1 MGISDCG
8 LRIADVS
15 RRHGDGRGMI
25 YPMLLVSIMVLGI
38 ATAGVSQIWST
49 QVKRDKESEL
59 LFRLRE
65 YRRAIQ
71 QYRTDHNRLPK
82 ELSDLLMD
90 RSQLQVRRYLRRLYT
105 DPMTGK
111 PDWQL
116 KQQVDRTGTT
126 SGILGVNS
134 RSTDKPLRQIDG
146 KQADAYR
153 DW

>member
-1 MGISDCG
+1 
-8 LRIADVS
+8 
-15 RRHGDGRGMI
+15 MI
-25 YPMLLVSIMVLGI
+25 YPMLLVSILVIGI
-38 ATAGVSQIWST
+38 AMAGVSQIWST

-71 QYRTDHNRLPK
+71 QYRAANNRLPK

-90 RSQLQVRRYLRRLYT
+90 RSQLQVRRFLRRLYT

-116 KQQVDRTGTT
+116 KQQVDRTGTV
-126 SGILGVNS
+126 SGILDVNS
-134 RSTDKPLRQIDG
+134 RSTDKPLRQISG

>member
-1 MGISDCG
+1 MRGG
-8 LRIADVS
+8 A
-15 RRHGDGRGMI
+15 RGMV
-25 YPMLLVSIMVLGI
+25 YPMLLLSILVIGI
-38 ATAGVSQIWST
+38 SMAGVAQIWST
-49 QVKRDKESEL
+49 QIKRDKESEL

-71 QYRTDHNRLPK
+71 QYRTDRNQLPK

-111 PDWQL
+111 ADWQL
-116 KQQVDRTGTT
+116 KQQADRTGTV
-126 SGILGVNS
+126 SGILDVNS
-134 RSTDKPLRQIDG
+134 RSAGKPLRQISG
-146 KQADAYR
+146 KKADSYR